1 MTLYHPFPVDK
12 ADVIVV
18 GAGHA
23 GVEAALAA
31 ARLGASALLV
41 NTDLEDVA
49 GMPCNPSVGGVGKGH
64 LVREIDAL
72 GGAMGRLAD
81 RASIGTR
88 MLNTSR
94 GAAVRAPRAQCDRRL
109 YRRAVR
115 ELLFSTPG
123 VRPFQGHVAELL
135 IEGPSV
141 RGVRLESGIELR
153 APAVILCTGT
163 FLAGEIFVGLDRFPG
178 GRDNAR
184 PANALSASL
193 RKAGVR
199 LVRLKTGTSPRL
211 EAATVET
218 DRLVRQDPDDPPP
231 RFSLTG
237 PPPPGPFLPCYVT
250 YTGGAA
256 HEAIR
261 AGLDRSPLYTGVIEG
276 VGPRYCPSIEDKVV
290 RFPHHDSHQLF
301 LEPTGADGDEYY
313 VSGLATSLPYDVQ
326 RAILRAIPGLEQ
338 ARVTRPGYAVVYD
351 CVEPGQLRGS
361 LAVGGVG
368 GLYAAGQ
375 ACGSSGY
382 EEAAAQG
389 LVAGVNAVLA
399 LDGCGPFLLRRDQAY
414 IGVLVDDLVHRWGA
428 EPYRIFTARAE
439 HRLLLRFDNADERLT
454 RLGAELGLVDRS
466 AARRTDLKYRWR
478 DEIVRWVGT
487 RRLNRNDAERFDL
500 AGLEGATVAE
510 IVRRGGKGCPA
521 LVRELMFADDSLPPD
536 LVVALEGGG
545 LAAEALEAALVDV
558 RYAGYLEK
566 ERASSERLAALG
578 RLAIPE
584 GIDYGRILGL
594 RREAAERL
602 AERRPR
608 SVAEAGSLPGVNP
621 PDVTR
626 LVSHLKRLGSVSGR
640 GDDG

>member
-1 MTLYHPFPVDK
+1 VDK
-12 ADVIVV
+12 ADIIVV

-31 ARLGASALLV
+31 ARLGARVLLV

-64 LVREIDAL
+64 LVREIDSL

-81 RASIGTR
+81 GSSVGTR

-109 YRRAVR
+109 YRKAARN
-115 ELLFSTPG
+115 LLFSTPG

-135 IEGPSV
+135 TDGESV
-141 RGVRLESGIELR
+141 RGGRRESGVELL
-153 APAVILCTGT
+153 APAVVLCTGT
-163 FLAGEIFVGLDRFPG
+163 FLGGEIFVGLDSFPG

-184 PANALSASL
+184 PAEALSRSL
-193 RKAGVR
+193 VKAGVR

-211 EAATVET
+211 DAATVDT
-218 DRLVRQDPDDPPP
+218 DCLARQDPDDPPP
-231 RFSLTG
+231 RFSFTG

-250 YTGGAA
+250 YTGEAA
-256 HEAIR
+256 HGAIR
-261 AGLDRSPLYTGVIEG
+261 AGLDRSPLFSGLIQG

-290 RFPHHDSHQLF
+290 RFPHRESHQLF

-313 VSGLATSLPYDVQ
+313 VAGLATSLPYDVQ
-326 RAILRAIPGLEQ
+326 TRVLAAIPGLER
-338 ARVTRPGYAVVYD
+338 ALITRPGYAVVYD
-351 CVEPGQLRGS
+351 CVEPNQLRGS
-361 LAVGGVG
+361 LAVEGVE

-399 LDGCGPFLLRRDQAY
+399 LDGRGPFLLRRDQAY
-414 IGVLVDDLVHRWGA
+414 IGVLVDDLVHRWGS

-439 HRLLLRFDNADERLT
+439 HRLLLRSDNADERLT
-454 RLGAELGLVDRS
+454 ALGAELGLVDKP
-466 AARRTDLKYRWR
+466 AARRTALKYRWR
-478 DEIVRWVGT
+478 DELVRWAGT
-487 RRLNRNDAERFDL
+487 RRLKRADVERF
-500 AGLEGATVAE
+500 GLVGLDGATAAE
-510 IVRRGGKGCPA
+510 LILRGGEGCTA
-521 LVRELMFADDSLPPD
+521 RIRELTLGDDSLPRD
-536 LVVALEGGG
+536 LVFDLETGG
-545 LAAEALEAALVDV
+545 LAAEALEVALVDV

-566 ERASSERLAALG
+566 ERDSSERRTALG
-578 RLAIPE
+578 RLVIPE
-584 GIDYGRILGL
+584 GLDYRRVLGL

-602 AERRPR
+602 EKNRPR

-621 PDVTR
+621 PDVTC
-626 LVSHLKRLGSVSGR
+626 LVSHLRRRSNVHS
-640 GDDG
+640 DG

>member
-1 MTLYHPFPVDK
+1 MDK

-31 ARLGASALLV
+31 ARLGARVLV
-41 NTDLEDVA
+41 VNSDLEDVA

-81 RASIGTR
+81 GASVGTR

-109 YRRAVR
+109 YRKAARK
-115 ELLFSTPG
+115 LLFSTPG

-135 IEGPSV
+135 TDGGSV
-141 RGVRLESGIELR
+141 RGVLLESGALLR
-153 APAVILCTGT
+153 APAVVLCTGT
-163 FLAGEIFVGLDRFPG
+163 FLGGEIFVGLDRFPG

-184 PANALSASL
+184 PADALSQSL
-193 RKAGVR
+193 VRAGVR

-211 EAATVET
+211 DAATVDT
-218 DRLVRQDPDDPPP
+218 DCLTRQDPDDPPP
-231 RFSLTG
+231 RFSFTG
-237 PPPPGPFLPCYVT
+237 PPPPGPFLPCFLT
-250 YTGGAA
+250 YTGPAA
-256 HEAIR
+256 HGAIR
-261 AGLDRSPLYTGVIEG
+261 AGLDRSPLFTGLIQG

-290 RFPHHDSHQLF
+290 RFPHHGSHQLF

-313 VSGLATSLPYDVQ
+313 VAGLATSLPYDVQ
-326 RAILRAIPGLEQ
+326 VSVLAAIPGLER
-338 ARVTRPGYAVVYD
+338 ARITRPGYAVVYD

-361 LAVGGVG
+361 LAVEGVG

-399 LDGCGPFLLRRDQAY
+399 LDGRGPFLLRRDQAY
-414 IGVLVDDLVHRWGA
+414 IGVLVDDLVHRWGS

-439 HRLLLRFDNADERLT
+439 HRLLLRSDNADERLT
-454 RLGAELGLVDRS
+454 ALASELGLVDKTVE
-466 AARRTDLKYRWR
+466 RRTALKYRWR
-478 DEIVRWVGT
+478 DELVRWADG
-487 RRLNRNDAERFDL
+487 RRLKRADAERFGL
-500 AGLEGATVAE
+500 AGLEGATATE
-510 IVRRGGKGCPA
+510 LIRRGGEGLA
-521 LVRELMFADDSLPPD
+521 AVIRELALGDDSLPRD
-536 LVVALEGGG
+536 LLVDLETGD
-545 LAAEALEAALVDV
+545 LAAEALEVAMVDL

-566 ERASSERLAALG
+566 ERDSSERRTALG
-578 RLAIPE
+578 LLVIPE
-584 GIDYGRILGL
+584 GLDYRRVLGL

-602 AERRPR
+602 EKNRPR

-621 PDVTR
+621 PDITC
-626 LVSHLKRLGSVSGR
+626 LVSHLKRRMNVHGEG
-640 GDDG
+640 

>member
-1 MTLYHPFPVDK
+1 VDK
-12 ADVIVV
+12 ADIIVV

-31 ARLGASALLV
+31 ARLGAGVLLV

-64 LVREIDAL
+64 LVRELDAL

-81 RASIGTR
+81 GSSVGTR

-109 YRRAVR
+109 YRKAARH
-115 ELLFSTPG
+115 LLFSTPG

-135 IEGPSV
+135 TEGGSV
-141 RGVRLESGIELR
+141 RGVRLESGVELF
-153 APAVILCTGT
+153 APAVVLCTGT
-163 FLAGEIFVGLDRFPG
+163 FLGGEIFVGLDSFPG

-184 PANALSASL
+184 PAQALSRSL
-193 RKAGVR
+193 VKAGVR

-211 EAATVET
+211 DAATVDT
-218 DRLVRQDPDDPPP
+218 GCLTRQDPDVPPP
-231 RFSLTG
+231 RFSFTG

-250 YTGGAA
+250 YTGEAA
-256 HEAIR
+256 HAAIR
-261 AGLDRSPLYTGVIEG
+261 AGLDRSPLFTGLIQG

-290 RFPHHDSHQLF
+290 RFPHHETHQLF

-313 VSGLATSLPYDVQ
+313 VAGLATSLPYDVQ
-326 RAILRAIPGLEQ
+326 CTVLRAISGLER
-338 ARVTRPGYAVVYD
+338 ARVTRPGYAVAYD

-361 LAVGGVG
+361 LAVEGVK

-389 LVAGVNAVLA
+389 LMAGVNAALA
-399 LDGCGPFLLRRDQAY
+399 LDGREPFLLRRDQAY

-439 HRLLLRFDNADERLT
+439 HRLLLRSDNADERLT
-454 RLGAELGLVDRS
+454 ALGAELGLVDKPT
-466 AARRTDLKYRWR
+466 ARRTALKYRWR
-478 DEIVRWVGT
+478 DALVHWADT
-487 RRLNRNDAERFDL
+487 RRLKRADAERLSL
-500 AGLEGATVAE
+500 AGLEGATAAE
-510 IVRRGGKGCPA
+510 LILRGGDGIFDRI
-521 LVRELMFADDSLPPD
+521 RELALGDDSLPRD
-536 LVVALEGGG
+536 LLVDLETGD
-545 LAAEALEAALVDV
+545 LAAEALEVALVDV

-566 ERASSERLAALG
+566 ERDSAGRRAALG

-584 GIDYGRILGL
+584 GLDYRRVLGL

-602 AERRPR
+602 EANRPR

-621 PDVTR
+621 PDLTC
-626 LVSHLKRLGSVSGR
+626 LVSHLKRLANVR
-640 GDDG
+640 EAH

>member
-1 MTLYHPFPVDK
+1 VDK

-23 GVEAALAA
+23 GVEASLAA
-31 ARLGASALLV
+31 ARLGARVLV
-41 NTDLEDVA
+41 VNSDLEDVA

-81 RASIGTR
+81 AASVGTR

-109 YRRAVR
+109 YRKAAHR
-115 ELLFSTPG
+115 LLFSTPG
-123 VRPFQGHVAELL
+123 VRPFQGHVAWLL
-135 IEGPSV
+135 TEGGAV
-141 RGVRLESGIELR
+141 RGVRLESGVELL
-153 APAVILCTGT
+153 APAVVLCTGT
-163 FLAGEIFVGLDRFPG
+163 FLGGEIFVGLDRFPG

-184 PANALSASL
+184 PAEALSRSL
-193 RKAGVR
+193 AKAGVR
-199 LVRLKTGTSPRL
+199 LARLKTGTSPRL
-211 EAATVET
+211 DAATVDT
-218 DRLVRQDPDDPPP
+218 DGLIRQEPDDPPP
-231 RFSLTG
+231 RFSFTG

-250 YTGGAA
+250 YTGEAA
-256 HEAIR
+256 HGEIR
-261 AGLDRSPLYTGVIEG
+261 AGLDRSPLFTGLIAG

-290 RFPHHDSHQLF
+290 RFPHHSSHQLF

-313 VSGLATSLPYDVQ
+313 VAGLATSLPYDVQ
-326 RAILRAIPGLEQ
+326 CAVLRAIPGLER
-338 ARVTRPGYAVVYD
+338 ARVTRPGYAVAYD

-361 LAVGGVG
+361 LAVEGMN

-389 LVAGVNAVLA
+389 LVAGANAVLA
-399 LDGCGPFLLRRDQAY
+399 LDGRGPFLLRRDQAY
-414 IGVLVDDLVHRWGA
+414 IAVLVDDLVHRWGA

-439 HRLLLRFDNADERLT
+439 HRLLLRADNADERLT
-454 RLGAELGLVDRS
+454 ALGAELGLVDKKV
-466 AARRTDLKYRWR
+466 ARRTALKYRWR
-478 DEIVRWVGT
+478 DELVRWADT
-487 RRLNRNDAERFDL
+487 RRLKRADAERLGL
-500 AGLEGATVAE
+500 AGLEGTTAAE
-510 IVRRGGKGCPA
+510 LVRRGGEGSFA
-521 LVRELMFADDSLPPD
+521 RIRELALGDDSLPRD
-536 LVVALEGGG
+536 LLVDLETDG
-545 LAAEALEAALVDV
+545 LAAEALEVALADV

-566 ERASSERLAALG
+566 ERETAGRRAALG

-584 GIDYGRILGL
+584 GLDYRRVLGL

-602 AERRPR
+602 EANRPR

-621 PDVTR
+621 PDVTC
-626 LVSHLKRLGSVSGR
+626 LVSHLRRRLNTGG
-640 GDDG
+640 G